1 MLYYMTMKS
10 AQINKYGSSEV
21 IEINQNTSEPT
32 LSSGK
37 VLVTI
42 KAASVNPADWKIRE
56 GGFQQMI
63 QLQFPSI
70 LGMDFSGIIKQV
82 GEGVSNSEFNQGDE
96 VYGQTGVVN
105 GGSGAFAEMALANT
119 ESIANKPK
127 RLSHVEAAA
136 LPLVGV
142 SAWKALIENIGLSK
156 DQKILIH
163 GGAGGIGSI
172 AIQLAKYLGATVA
185 TTISTNDKQFVQE
198 LGADQVIDYKTQNF
212 EDILHDYDA
221 VFDTVGGETYRRSFK
236 VLKKGGVIVSMLEQ
250 PNPELMN
257 QYGVKAIF
265 QFTQADRERLT
276 KLAQWVDQNNIRVNV
291 EKTFS
296 LDEAGKALDY
306 QKDVHPRGKVVLA
319 M

>member
-1 MLYYMTMKS
+1 
-10 AQINKYGSSEV
+10 
-21 IEINQNTSEPT
+21 
-32 LSSGK
+32 
-37 VLVTI
+37 
-42 KAASVNPADWKIRE
+42 
-56 GGFQQMI
+56 
-63 QLQFPSI
+63 
-70 LGMDFSGIIKQV
+70 LGVDFSGVIKQI
-82 GEGVSNSEFNQGDE
+82 GEGISPSDFKQGDE
-96 VYGQTGVVN
+96 VYGQAGVIN

-127 RLSHVEAAA
+127 RLSHAEAAG

-142 SAWKALIENIGLSK
+142 SAWKALVENIGLSK
-156 DQKILIH
+156 GQKILIH

-172 AIQLAKYLGATVA
+172 AIQLAKYLGADVA
-185 TTISTNDKQFVQE
+185 TTVSINDKQFVQE
-198 LGADQVIDYKTQNF
+198 LGADQVIDYKTQTF
-212 EDILHDYDA
+212 EDTLHDYDA

-250 PNPELMN
+250 PNSELMS
-257 QYGVKAIF
+257 QYGIKAIF
-265 QFTQADRERLT
+265 QFTQVDRERLT
-276 KLAQWVDQNNIRVNV
+276 KLAQWADQNNIRVNV

>member
-1 MLYYMTMKS
+1 MKS
-10 AQINKYGSSEV
+10 AQISKYGSSEV
-21 IEINQNTSEPT
+21 IEINQSTSEPT
-32 LSSGK
+32 VSSGK
-37 VLVTI
+37 VLVII
-42 KAASVNPADWKIRE
+42 KAAGVNPADWKIRE
-56 GGFQQMI
+56 GGLQQI
-63 QLQFPSI
+63 ISLQFPST
-70 LGMDFSGIIKQV
+70 LGMDFSGVIKQV
-82 GEGVSNSEFNQGDE
+82 GEGISHSDFKQGDD
-96 VYGQTGVVN
+96 VYGQAGVIS

-119 ESIANKPK
+119 ESIAHKPK
-127 RLSHVEAAA
+127 RLSHAEAAG

-142 SAWKALIENIGLSK
+142 SAWRALVENIGLSK

-172 AIQLAKYLGATVA
+172 AIQLAKYLGADVA
-185 TTISTNDKQFVQE
+185 TTVSTNDKQFVQE
-198 LGADQVIDYKTQNF
+198 LGAGQAIDYKTQNF

-250 PNPELMN
+250 PNSELMS
-257 QYGVKAIF
+257 QYGIKAIF

-296 LDEAGKALDY
+296 LDEAGDALDY